1 MKLVQLNAWGG
12 RLDKQIRNL
21 LIQENPDVVCLQ
33 EAISY
38 PKEDSGFFLTT
49 ENMQAACDLD
59 YAALGPVF
67 SFQYQRSTAQ
77 FGNCVLS
84 RFPIKKS
91 EAIFTYLEHKN
102 DFEFGT
108 DSANVRNFVHAT
120 IELDGKACHVIT
132 HHGFWVSEH
141 KNGTEETVR
150 QMQQLADYVATLSGP
165 VIVTGDFNLAPHS
178 QSLEILNERL
188 QNLSVTHHLKTTR
201 THLTH
206 KTEVC
211 DYIFV
216 NDLVEV
222 DGFQA
227 SDEIVSD
234 HKALILD
241 FSL

>member
-1 MKLVQLNAWGG
+1 MKLLQLNAWAG

-21 LIQENPDVVCLQ
+21 LIEEGPDIVCLQ

-38 PKEDSGFFLTT
+38 PKEDAGFFLTT
-49 ENMQAACDLD
+49 ENMQTAGEFG

-67 SFQYQRSTAQ
+67 SFQYQRNTAQ
-77 FGNCVLS
+77 FGNCILS
-84 RFPIKKS
+84 RFPIRKS
-91 EAIFTYLEHKN
+91 EAVFTYLEHKA
-102 DFEFGT
+102 DFEFDT
-108 DSANVRNFVHAT
+108 DSANVRNFVHAI

-150 QMQQLADYVATLSGP
+150 QMQQLADYIATLSGP
-165 VIVTGDFNLAPHS
+165 IIVTGDFNLAPHS

-188 QNLSVTHHLKTTR
+188 QNLSVTHRLKTTR

-216 NDLVEV
+216 NDLVKV
-222 DGFQA
+222 NDFQA